1 MRQILIVTFIV
12 LVVLLMVWVF
22 QQEQHRRQQE
32 MQNIVQE
39 ARASL
44 HLIQQDRALH
54 RSSQDNHL
62 RQIEPSIER
71 AGSLGQKF

>member
-1 MRQILIVTFIV
+1 MTFIV
-12 LVVLLMVWVF
+12 MVVLLMVWVF

-39 ARASL
+39 ARDSL
-44 HLIQQDRALH
+44 HLIEQDRASH
-54 RSSQDNHL
+54 RSSLDDHM
-62 RQIEPSIER
+62 RKIEPSIER

>member
-12 LVVLLMVWVF
+12 MVVLLMVWVF
-22 QQEQHRRQQE
+22 QQEQYRRQQE

-39 ARASL
+39 ARDSL
-44 HLIQQDRALH
+44 HLIEQDRASPH
-54 RSSQDNHL
+54 SSLDDHL
-62 RQIEPSIER
+62 RQIDPSIER

>member
-12 LVVLLMVWVF
+12 MVVLLMVWVF

-39 ARASL
+39 ARGSL
-44 HLIQQDRALH
+44 HLIEQDRASH
-54 RSSQDNHL
+54 RSSLDDHM
-62 RQIEPSIER
+62 
-71 AGSLGQKF
+71 

>member
-12 LVVLLMVWVF
+12 MVVLLMVWVF

-39 ARASL
+39 ARDSL
-44 HLIQQDRALH
+44 HLIEQDRASH
-54 RSSQDNHL
+54 RSSLDDHM
-62 RQIEPSIER
+62 RKIEPSIER

>member
-1 MRQILIVTFIV
+1 MTFIV
-12 LVVLLMVWVF
+12 MVILLMVWVF

-39 ARASL
+39 ARDSL
-44 HLIQQDRALH
+44 HLIEQDRASH
-54 RSSQDNHL
+54 RSSLDDHM
-62 RQIEPSIER
+62 RKIEPSIER

>member
-12 LVVLLMVWVF
+12 MVILLMVWVF

-39 ARASL
+39 ARDSL
-44 HLIQQDRALH
+44 HLIEQDRASH
-54 RSSQDNHL
+54 RSSLDDHM
-62 RQIEPSIER
+62 RKIEPSIER

>member
-12 LVVLLMVWVF
+12 MVVLLMVWVL
-22 QQEQHRRQQE
+22 QQEQHSRQQE

-39 ARASL
+39 ARDSL
-44 HLIQQDRALH
+44 HLIEQDRASH
-54 RSSQDNHL
+54 RSSLDDHM

>member
-12 LVVLLMVWVF
+12 MVVLLMVWVF

-39 ARASL
+39 ARDSL
-44 HLIQQDRALH
+44 HLIEQDRASH
-54 RSSQDNHL
+54 RSSLDDHIQ
-62 RQIEPSIER
+62 QIEPSIER

>member
-1 MRQILIVTFIV
+1 MVI
-12 LVVLLMVWVF
+12 LLMVWVF

-39 ARASL
+39 ARDSL
-44 HLIQQDRALH
+44 HLIEQDRASH
-54 RSSQDNHL
+54 RSSLDDHM
-62 RQIEPSIER
+62 RKIEPSIER

>member
-12 LVVLLMVWVF
+12 MVVLLMVWVF

-39 ARASL
+39 ARDSL
-44 HLIQQDRALH
+44 HLIEQDRASH
-54 RSSQDNHL
+54 RSSLDDHM
-62 RQIEPSIER
+62 
-71 AGSLGQKF
+71 

>member
-1 MRQILIVTFIV
+1 MTFIV